1 MFGHL
6 VDAPFGLGVEQLLC
20 TFHPYLHDKSHG
32 CLSHQSGYFAMKL
45 TRTQTKFVGQRIH
58 VQLLLVH
65 QQIDGIDRF
74 GEETVVGI
82 GVLHFGLLAFGQ
94 RLRELFAQEATLLK
108 QFPDAHTQFVAI
120 ERFSEIG
127 IRPGL

>member
-1 MFGHL
+1 
-6 VDAPFGLGVEQLLC
+6 
-20 TFHPYLHDKSHG
+20 
-32 CLSHQSGYFAMKL
+32 MKL
-45 TRTQTKFVGQRIH
+45 ARTQTKFVGQRIH

-94 RLRELFAQEATLLK
+94 RLRELFAQEATLFK
-108 QFPDAHTQFVAI
+108 QFPDAHTQFVTI